1 MGEKDTTE
9 KILESYNDVFADIVN
24 VLVFKDKR
32 RVDPE
37 TLKDTPVHAQYR
49 KEEGTIHEEER
60 DILKYWEESG
70 VEIAL
75 CGIENQSKTEKYMP
89 LRVIG
94 YDGASYRSQ
103 LDSQKPVP
111 VMTIVLYFGT
121 DRRWT
126 APKTLKELVKIP
138 EGLDDYVNDYKIN
151 VFEIGWLTDEQVAMF
166 TSDFRIVANFFV
178 NKRKNSAYIPDDEQE
193 IQHVDEVL
201 KLLSAMTGDD
211 KYETLLN
218 DGKGKVKNMC
228 DVAERLVNIG
238 EARGEAR
245 FAKLVDVLMQLG
257 RTSDIKKAASDEEAR
272 KAFYR
277 EFGIVD

>member
-1 MGEKDTTE
+1 M
-9 KILESYNDVFADIVN
+9 
-24 VLVFKDKR
+24 
-32 RVDPE
+32 
-37 TLKDTPVHAQYR
+37 
-49 KEEGTIHEEER
+49 
-60 DILKYWEESG
+60 KYWEESG